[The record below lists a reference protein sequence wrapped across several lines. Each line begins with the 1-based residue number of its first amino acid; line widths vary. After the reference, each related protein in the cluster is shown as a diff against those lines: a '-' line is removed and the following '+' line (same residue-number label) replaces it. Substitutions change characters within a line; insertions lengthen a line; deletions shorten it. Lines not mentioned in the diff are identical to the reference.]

1 VFHATNGLLVCCN
14 LFLDPRTKKKKIQ
27 KNKKYM
33 FEKNP
38 KNNNSKKG
46 YQSAQKMT
54 KNWLRRFKN
63 TELKI

>member
-1 VFHATNGLLVCCN
+1 MQQMVRCKLI
-14 LFLDPRTKKKKIQ
+14 LDPRTKKKKIQ

-38 KNNNSKKG
+38 KNNNSEKG

-54 KNWLRRFKN
+54 KN
-63 TELKI
+63 